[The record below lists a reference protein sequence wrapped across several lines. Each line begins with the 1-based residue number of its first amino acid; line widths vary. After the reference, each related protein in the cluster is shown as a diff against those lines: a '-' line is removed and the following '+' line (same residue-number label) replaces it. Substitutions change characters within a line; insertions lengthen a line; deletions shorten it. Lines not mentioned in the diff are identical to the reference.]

1 MERTVR
7 IVVSFFYNWLINM
20 HLNAKKTAFSL
31 KCLSGLI
38 VCDLSDEGKDFR
50 SLVKERKTK

>member
-1 MERTVR
+1 MQ
-7 IVVSFFYNWLINM
+7 
-20 HLNAKKTAFSL
+20 LNAKKTAFSL

-38 VCDLSDEGKDFR
+38 VCDLSDETLGKDFR